1 MTKKSIAR
9 WIALVLT
16 STTLCLAFGSIP
28 AEAQK
33 KKGATRQEA
42 KGSKVPKL
50 QLLKHHKSEGDVD
63 LVVLNK
69 SGSVAATYF
78 GEDYGTQ
85 RKVKK
90 LVLWD
95 TSKFTQIAEY
105 KINCRDICFGEDE
118 NTLLFVDPYGIKEM
132 DIRSGEI
139 SLVLEG
145 EFLKAAYNPL
155 DNNVIFYSDEVDAYY
170 YDCTTET
177 SEHLHTASKGSRVSP
192 FRFYRFTENHLQILM
207 CRNYTLQID
216 LRDYTTQKV
225 YFSEDDNC
233 RTDLALSPDEQW
245 ILQGSVFNYNR
256 LYKNADYLARG
267 EEARLQGQFDTNN
280 INYETLKFMEDGY
293 ILCGTVNGRS
303 VEIWDLKTLKKVSSF
318 AQKGK
323 LSYVGGIAYNPE
335 KRLIVVGSLYGI
347 VCFFRY

>member
-1 MTKKSIAR
+1 M
-9 WIALVLT
+9 
-16 STTLCLAFGSIP
+16 STTLCQVSSTTRI
-28 AEAQK
+28 EAQEQK
-33 KKGATRQEA
+33 TITPQGEEY
-42 KGSKVPKL
+42 SKIPNL
-50 QLLKHHKSEGDVD
+50 QLLKKYESEGTVK
-63 LVVLNK
+63 LTALNK

-90 LVLWD
+90 LVFWE
-95 TSKFTQIAEY
+95 TSKFTKIAEY
-105 KINCRDICFGEDE
+105 NINCRDICFGEDE

-132 DIRSGEI
+132 DIRTGEI

-155 DNNVIFYSDEVDAYY
+155 DNDVIFYSDEVDAYY
-170 YDCTTET
+170 YNRATDT
-177 SEHLHTASKGSRVSP
+177 SEHLHTVSKGAGVEP

-216 LRDYTTQKV
+216 LRDYTTKKV
-225 YFSEDDNC
+225 YFSEDNKC
-233 RTDLALSPDEQW
+233 RVDLALSPDEEW
-245 ILQGSVFNYNR
+245 LLEGGIFSYNR
-256 LYKNADYLARG
+256 LYKNADYMARG
-267 EEARLQGQFDTNN
+267 EEAEFQGQFATNN
-280 INYETLKFMEDGY
+280 INFETVKFLEGGY

-303 VEIWDLKTLKKVSSF
+303 VEIWDMKSLRKVSSF

-323 LSYVGGIAYNPE
+323 LSYVGGIAYHPE

>member
-9 WIALVLT
+9 WIALLLT
-16 STTLCLAFGSIP
+16 STILSLAFSTTQ

-33 KKGATRQEA
+33 KKGAIPQEV

-63 LVVLNK
+63 LVALNK

-85 RKVKK
+85 RNVKK
-90 LVLWD
+90 LVFWN

-118 NTLLFVDPYGIKEM
+118 NTLLFVDPYGSKEM
-132 DIRSGEI
+132 DIRTGEI

-155 DNNVIFYSDEVDAYY
+155 DNDVIFYSDEVDAYY
-170 YDCTTET
+170 YNRATDT
-177 SEHLHTASKGSRVSP
+177 SEHLHTVSKGAGVDP

-216 LRDYTTQKV
+216 LRDYTTKKV
-225 YFSEDDNC
+225 YFSEDNKC
-233 RTDLALSPDEQW
+233 RVDLALSPDEEW
-245 ILQGSVFNYNR
+245 LLEGGIFSYNR
-256 LYKNADYLARG
+256 LYKNADYMARG
-267 EEARLQGQFDTNN
+267 EEAEFQGQFATDN
-280 INYETLKFMEDGY
+280 INFETVKFLEGGY
-293 ILCGTVNGRS
+293 ILCGTINGRS
-303 VEIWDLKTLKKVSSF
+303 VEIWDMKSLRKVSSF

>member
-9 WIALVLT
+9 RIALLLT
-16 STTLCLAFGSIP
+16 STILSLAFVTTQ

-33 KKGATRQEA
+33 KKGAIPQEV

-63 LVVLNK
+63 LVALNK

-85 RKVKK
+85 RNVKK
-90 LVLWD
+90 LVLWN

-132 DIRSGEI
+132 DIRTGEI

-155 DNNVIFYSDEVDAYY
+155 DNDVIFYSDEVDAYY
-170 YDCTTET
+170 YNRATDT
-177 SEHLHTASKGSRVSP
+177 SEHLHTVSKGAGVDP

-216 LRDYTTQKV
+216 LRDYTTKKV
-225 YFSEDDNC
+225 YFSEDNKC
-233 RTDLALSPDEQW
+233 RVDLALSPDEEW
-245 ILQGSVFNYNR
+245 LLEGGIFSYNR
-256 LYKNADYLARG
+256 LYKNADYMARG
-267 EEARLQGQFDTNN
+267 EEAEFQGQFATNN
-280 INYETLKFMEDGY
+280 INFETVKFLEGGY

-303 VEIWDLKTLKKVSSF
+303 VEIWDMKSLRKVSSF

-323 LSYVGGIAYNPE
+323 LSYVGGIAYHPE

>member
-1 MTKKSIAR
+1 MTKKSIAQ
-9 WIALVLT
+9 WIALLLT
-16 STTLCLAFGSIP
+16 STILSLAFSTTQ

-33 KKGATRQEA
+33 KKGATPQEV
-42 KGSKVPKL
+42 KGPKVPKL

-63 LVVLNK
+63 LVALNK

-85 RKVKK
+85 RNVKK
-90 LVLWD
+90 LVFWN

-118 NTLLFVDPYGIKEM
+118 NTLLFVDPYGIKVM
-132 DIRSGEI
+132 DIRTGEI

-155 DNNVIFYSDEVDAYY
+155 DNDVIFYSDEVDAYY
-170 YDCTTET
+170 YNRAEDT
-177 SEHLHTASKGSRVSP
+177 SQHLHTVSKGAGVEP

-216 LRDYTTQKV
+216 LRDYTTKKV
-225 YFSEDDNC
+225 YFSEDNKC
-233 RTDLALSPDEQW
+233 RVDLALSPDEEW
-245 ILQGSVFNYNR
+245 LLEGGIFSYNR
-256 LYKNADYLARG
+256 LYKNADYMALG
-267 EEARLQGQFDTNN
+267 EEAEFQGQFATDN
-280 INYETLKFMEDGY
+280 INFETVKFLEGGY

-303 VEIWDLKTLKKVSSF
+303 VEIWDMKSLRKVSSF

-323 LSYVGGIAYNPE
+323 LSYVGGIAYHPE

>member
-9 WIALVLT
+9 WIALLLT
-16 STTLCLAFGSIP
+16 STILSLAFSTTQ

-33 KKGATRQEA
+33 KKGAIPQEV

-63 LVVLNK
+63 LVALNK

-90 LVLWD
+90 LVFWE
-95 TSKFTQIAEY
+95 TSKFTKIAEY
-105 KINCRDICFGEDE
+105 NINCRDICFGEDE
-118 NTLLFVDPYGIKEM
+118 NTLLLVDPYGIKEM
-132 DIRSGEI
+132 DIKTGKTN
-139 SLVLEG
+139 LVLEG

-170 YDCTTET
+170 YNRATKA
-177 SEHLHTASKGSRVSP
+177 SEHLHTVSEGTAVEP

-216 LRDYTTQKV
+216 LRDYTTQKI
-225 YFSEDDNC
+225 YISKDDNFLL
-233 RTDLALSPDEQW
+233 DLALSPDEKW
-245 ILQGSVFNYNR
+245 ILRGKSNHNR
-256 LYKNADYLARG
+256 LYKHTDYIK
-267 EEARLQGQFDTNN
+267 QGDRALPVSQFITTDD
-280 INYETLKFMEDGY
+280 INFKTLKFLEGDY
-293 ILCGTVNGRS
+293 ILCGLIRNGL
-303 VEIWDLKTLKKVSSF
+303 VEIWDMKNLRKVSSF

-323 LSYVGGIAYNPE
+323 LSYVGGIAYHPE

-347 VCFFRY
+347 VLFFRY

>member
-9 WIALVLT
+9 WISVFLM
-16 STTLCLAFGSIP
+16 STTLCQVSSTTRI
-28 AEAQK
+28 EAQEQK
-33 KKGATRQEA
+33 TITPQGEEC
-42 KGSKVPKL
+42 SKVPNL
-50 QLLKHHKSEGDVD
+50 QLLKKYESEGTVK
-63 LVVLNK
+63 LTALNK

-90 LVLWD
+90 LVFWE
-95 TSKFTQIAEY
+95 TSKFTKIAEY
-105 KINCRDICFGEDE
+105 NINCRDICFGEDE

-132 DIRSGEI
+132 DIRTGEI

-155 DNNVIFYSDEVDAYY
+155 DNDVIFYSDEVDAYY
-170 YDCTTET
+170 YNRATDT
-177 SEHLHTASKGSRVSP
+177 SEHLHTVSKGSGVEP

-216 LRDYTTQKV
+216 LRDYTTKKV
-225 YFSEDDNC
+225 YFSEDNKC
-233 RTDLALSPDEQW
+233 RVDLALSPDEEW
-245 ILQGSVFNYNR
+245 LLEGGIFSYNR
-256 LYKNADYLARG
+256 LYKNADYMALG
-267 EEARLQGQFDTNN
+267 EEAEFQGQFATNN
-280 INYETLKFMEDGY
+280 INFETVKFLEGGY

-303 VEIWDLKTLKKVSSF
+303 VEIWDMKNLRKVSSF

-323 LSYVGGIAYNPE
+323 LSYVGGIAYHPE

>member
-1 MTKKSIAR
+1 MTKKSIAQ
-9 WIALVLT
+9 WLVLLLT
-16 STTLCLAFGSIP
+16 STTLCLAFSTTR

-33 KKGATRQEA
+33 KKGATPQEV

-63 LVVLNK
+63 LVALNK
-69 SGSVAATYF
+69 LGSVAATYF

-90 LVLWD
+90 LVFWE
-95 TSKFTQIAEY
+95 TSKFTKIAEY
-105 KINCRDICFGEDE
+105 NINCRDICFGEDE
-118 NTLLFVDPYGIKEM
+118 NTLLLVDPYGIKEM
-132 DIRSGEI
+132 DIKTGKTN
-139 SLVLEG
+139 LVLEG

-155 DNNVIFYSDEVDAYY
+155 DNDVIFYSDEVDAYY
-170 YDCTTET
+170 YNRTTET
-177 SEHLHTASKGSRVSP
+177 SEHLHTVSKGAGVEP

-216 LRDYTTQKV
+216 LRDYTTKKV
-225 YFSEDDNC
+225 YFSEDNKC
-233 RTDLALSPDEQW
+233 RVDLALSPDEQW
-245 ILQGSVFNYNR
+245 LLEGGIFSYNR
-256 LYKNADYLARG
+256 LYKNADYMARG
-267 EEARLQGQFDTNN
+267 EEAEFQGQFATNN
-280 INYETLKFMEDGY
+280 INYETIKFLEGGY

-303 VEIWDLKTLKKVSSF
+303 VEIWDVKNLRKVSSF

-323 LSYVGGIAYNPE
+323 LSYVGGIAYHPE

-347 VCFFRY
+347 VLFFKY